1 MLARHTKHMNFLI
14 QVWLSI
20 ENSQSESRQIVQ
32 CGFWQQFSGIQI
44 HHVLRGFSKRN
55 RNEWLQNWVDDMHN
69 LLIASEKK
77 IKTDII
83 WSHLILWYH
92 IDSWKV
98 RGSSVFSEYLKK
110 LHGALY
116 FLRNFFKKNLMK
128 INQLVWF
135 SNWLM
140 RILCCALYI
149 IIGIKSFSRFWRNYQ
164 NCRIKTQLILMG
176 WNKNKSL
183 NFELLNWKLVI
194 CEWAILWIVNC
205 FYQTFKNL
213 FFSALT
219 MNQWFLQN
227 LEKDFIPTI
236 IHTTV
241 FKNQPGRSRLNVWLN
256 DFSLIDKNSI
266 LSIYRGSILGNP

>member
-1 MLARHTKHMNFLI
+1 MLARHTKHMSFLI

-98 RGSSVFSEYLKK
+98 RGSSVFSGPNSWKSYI
-110 LHGALY
+110 GALY
-116 FLRNFFKKNLMK
+116 FLRNFSKKNLMK
-128 INQLVWF
+128 I
-135 SNWLM
+135 S
-140 RILCCALYI
+140 
-149 IIGIKSFSRFWRNYQ
+149 SFD
-164 NCRIKTQLILMG
+164 L
-176 WNKNKSL
+176 
-183 NFELLNWKLVI
+183 
-194 CEWAILWIVNC
+194 AIDWCVYC
-205 FYQTFKNL
+205 VVHCT
-213 FFSALT
+213 
-219 MNQWFLQN
+219 
-227 LEKDFIPTI
+227 
-236 IHTTV
+236 
-241 FKNQPGRSRLNVWLN
+241 
-256 DFSLIDKNSI
+256 
-266 LSIYRGSILGNP
+266 